1 MSDTTTL
8 LNRLLE
14 PDDTPPPAVREA
26 EADIRAWGLT
36 LAIAGAFGPIWAVLL
51 KQMALGISPWWL
63 AVYAGVLLV
72 LFHHPPA
79 RGLRKARAIVRKWDE
94 VEVQGA
100 LEAGGAA
107 SDPRVRI
114 AEQMARRV
122 VRHPT
127 AEAAVKESAAEL
139 YRAIRR
145 TAQDRRTLEVVDEA
159 ARWRRRDEAAER
171 SLSDA
176 RDFVA
181 SREGELLSS
190 LEQLHRAV
198 ISRDADLADEIR
210 TLAASLLERARA
222 EADLER
228 WLEGGEL
235 T

>member
-1 MSDTTTL
+1 MSETRRL
-8 LNRLLE
+8 LDGLLE
-14 PDDTPPPAVREA
+14 PDDSPPPAVREA

-51 KQMALGISPWWL
+51 DQMALGISPWWL
-63 AVYAGVLLV
+63 AVYLGLLIV
-72 LFHHPPA
+72 LFHLPPA
-79 RGLRKARAIVRKWDE
+79 RSLRKARAILRRWDAVE
-94 VEVQGA
+94 VEGA

-145 TAQDRRTLEVVDEA
+145 TAQDRRTLELVDEA
-159 ARWRRRDEAAER
+159 ARWRRRDDTTER
-171 SLSDA
+171 SVSDA
-176 RDFVA
+176 LDFVA

-210 TLAASLLERARA
+210 ALASSLLERARA
-222 EADLER
+222 EAELDR
-228 WLEGGEL
+228 WLEGGGV
-235 T
+235 

>member
-1 MSDTTTL
+1 MSETRRL
-8 LNRLLE
+8 LDGLLE
-14 PDDTPPPAVREA
+14 PDDSPPPAVREA

-51 KQMALGISPWWL
+51 DQMALGISPWWL
-63 AVYAGVLLV
+63 AVYLGLLIV
-72 LFHHPPA
+72 LFHLPPA
-79 RGLRKARAIVRKWDE
+79 RSLRKARAILRRWDAVE
-94 VEVQGA
+94 VEGA

-145 TAQDRRTLEVVDEA
+145 TAQDRRTLELVDEA
-159 ARWRRRDEAAER
+159 ARWRRRDDTTER
-171 SLSDA
+171 SVSDA
-176 RDFVA
+176 LDFVA

-210 TLAASLLERARA
+210 ALASSLLERARA
-222 EADLER
+222 EAELDR
-228 WLEGGEL
+228 WLEGGDV
-235 T
+235 